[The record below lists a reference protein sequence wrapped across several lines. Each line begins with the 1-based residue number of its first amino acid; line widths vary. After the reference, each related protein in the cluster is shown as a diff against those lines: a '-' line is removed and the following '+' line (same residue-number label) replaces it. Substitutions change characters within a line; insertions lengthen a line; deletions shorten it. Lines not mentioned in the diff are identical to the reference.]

1 VAPACRRK
9 STKRSQHDGAS
20 ARHETDAPGPQV
32 GAATLLGRAVDFFF
46 HQWAEKAVW
55 QPSCILL
62 LFFFFS
68 FLFSFLFL
76 LFPNSIFN
84 SDLNSNLV
92 PNYPQIIL

>member
-1 VAPACRRK
+1 MRAGVRPTVGTHVQAPA
-9 STKRSQHDGAS
+9 HAAGA
-20 ARHETDAPGPQV
+20 RGGRV
-32 GAATLLGRAVDFFF
+32 GVGRADEFGCGPNLGS
-46 HQWAEKAVW
+46 AS
-55 QPSCILL
+55 PSCILL